1 MDTQLKILKYPIENY
16 SSKLWYPIENA
27 DTQFTKKVVGIYPM
41 YSNPYLE
48 LWNYHTF
55 PTLSFC
61 LEKQHCEQNIWRTA
75 WARIMVS
82 GIQFGYHDVNHLIN
96 IS

>member
-48 LWNYHTF
+48 LWGTDSWTRLLKFNF
-55 PTLSFC
+55 V
-61 LEKQHCEQNIWRTA
+61 Q
-75 WARIMVS
+75 V
-82 GIQFGYHDVNHLIN
+82 
-96 IS
+96 

>member
-1 MDTQLKILKYPIENY
+1 MICHGSGYLKINNSTNIIVVIFINTQLKILKYPIENY

-48 LWNYHTF
+48 LWYIEFN
-55 PTLSFC
+55 
-61 LEKQHCEQNIWRTA
+61 
-75 WARIMVS
+75 V
-82 GIQFGYHDVNHLIN
+82 D
-96 IS
+96 

>member
-48 LWNYHTF
+48 LCF
-55 PTLSFC
+55 
-61 LEKQHCEQNIWRTA
+61 
-75 WARIMVS
+75 
-82 GIQFGYHDVNHLIN
+82 
-96 IS
+96 

>member
-16 SSKLWYPIENA
+16 CSKLWYPIENA

-48 LWNYHTF
+48 LWILAQPKFFYCHSEENF
-55 PTLSFC
+55 F
-61 LEKQHCEQNIWRTA
+61 
-75 WARIMVS
+75 
-82 GIQFGYHDVNHLIN
+82 F
-96 IS
+96 

>member
-48 LWNYHTF
+48 LCI
-55 PTLSFC
+55 FC
-61 LEKQHCEQNIWRTA
+61 DIPWE
-75 WARIMVS
+75 ARR
-82 GIQFGYHDVNHLIN
+82 HE
-96 IS
+96 